1 MTDSFF
7 KISSQLVFGL
17 KKFEN
22 NYSGQESWEGEV
34 FSSTG
39 GRGGGSLGVTAEP
52 ALDISR

>member
-7 KISSQLVFGL
+7 KSSSQLVFGL
-17 KKFEN
+17 KQFEN